1 MTHKYKAV
9 RRILDFVVDSRK
21 KASENFIN
29 IPTAFIMELVKI
41 NPQVQVDT
49 KKTLKSQSI
58 MSK

>member
-1 MTHKYKAV
+1 M
-9 RRILDFVVDSRK
+9 LDFAVDKSK

-41 NPQVQVDT
+41 NPQVQVDAQ
-49 KKTLKSQSI
+49 KTLKSQSI